1 MSQFQTHHDA
11 LATERAELVA
21 ELNTIARQNSETGD
35 WVAVPPTESSESAD
49 SNTQA
54 DIAEA
59 WNERRAL
66 LAQLEMRFHHIEL
79 ALQKISDGTYG
90 VCEICHEAIG
100 ADRLRVNPASRTCQ
114 LHMERARELPL

>member
-1 MSQFQTHHDA
+1 MSQFQTYQTA
-11 LATERAELVA
+11 LVTERDELVA
-21 ELNTIARQNSETGD
+21 ELTTIARQNTETGD

-54 DIAEA
+54 DIAEE

-79 ALQKISDGTYG
+79 ALQKINDGTYG
-90 VCEICHEAIG
+90 VCEICHDAITPE
-100 ADRLRVNPASRTCQ
+100 RLRVNPASRTCQ